1 LTDLNIATLHT
12 IAILK
17 TLRLFGHGDTGVF
30 MSNTFEVVF
39 SGEVLDGFDPA
50 ETRAKIGKLFN
61 ADEAKIARL
70 FSGNSIVIKKDL
82 DEATA
87 NKYVGAFKN
96 AGANAIARD
105 AAAPAEAVVQ
115 EIQAAPPPAEEAP
128 AAPTTKPAS
137 IPAAPAATGSSMFEH
152 SGEASAHLTA
162 APKTQVE
169 LDSNPDLSAF
179 SLREADGNL
188 VDPSDDVPEANIDV
202 GDISLASAGTDLGE
216 AKEEPEEYNPDL
228 SGITLVDN

>member
-1 LTDLNIATLHT
+1 
-12 IAILK
+12 
-17 TLRLFGHGDTGVF
+17 

-39 SGEVLDGFDPA
+39 NGIVLEGFDPA

-70 FSGNSIVIKKDL
+70 FSGNSVVIKKGL

-87 NKYVGAFKN
+87 NKYLGAFKN
-96 AGANAIARD
+96 AGAKAIVRD
-105 AAAPAEAVVQ
+105 TAAAAEAPVQ
-115 EIQAAPPPAEEAP
+115 EIQAAPPPSETPEP
-128 AAPTTKPAS
+128 APTEPATKPATPIS
-137 IPAAPAATGSSMFEH
+137 SGSSMFEH
-152 SGEASAHLTA
+152 SGEASAHVTA

-179 SLREADGNL
+179 SLRENTGNL

-202 GDISLASAGTDLGE
+202 GDISLASAGSDLGD

>member
-1 LTDLNIATLHT
+1 
-12 IAILK
+12 
-17 TLRLFGHGDTGVF
+17 

-39 SGEVLDGFDPA
+39 NGIVLEGFDPT

-70 FSGNSIVIKKDL
+70 FSGNSIVIKKGL

-87 NKYVGAFKN
+87 NKYLGAFKN
-96 AGANAIARD
+96 AGAKAIVRD
-105 AAAPAEAVVQ
+105 AAAPAEDPVQ
-115 EIQAAPPPAEEAP
+115 EIQAAPPPSEAP
-128 AAPTTKPAS
+128 APTVSKPAPGS
-137 IPAAPAATGSSMFEH
+137 ATPASSGSSMFEH
-152 SGEASAHLTA
+152 SGEASAHVTA

-179 SLREADGNL
+179 SLRENTGNL
-188 VDPSDDVPEANIDV
+188 VDPSDDVPKANIDV
-202 GDISLASAGTDLGE
+202 GDISLASAGSDLGD